1 MKLRSLTSVAV
12 MIVALFGGTVA
23 AASPANAATTP
34 PGTAQ
39 GAVRLTPSDLSTKA
53 VTPIISWANSR
64 YVTARLSQTSAPL
77 QARASAESS
86 WEQYQFYGLSD
97 GSWAIQSVANG
108 LFVTA
113 RISQTDA
120 PLQAR
125 ATSVGGWEKFD
136 LWLFDGA
143 IAIQAKANGRYVT
156 ARLSQTDAP
165 LQARATSISGWE
177 KFSIP
182 YL

>member
-1 MKLRSLTSVAV
+1 MKLKSLTSVAV

-64 YVTARLSQTSAPL
+64 YVTARLSQTSAAL

-86 WEQYQFYGLSD
+86 WEQYQSYGLSD
-97 GSWAIQSVANG
+97 GSWAIQSLANG

-125 ATSVGGWEKFD
+125 A
-136 LWLFDGA
+136 A
-143 IAIQAKANGRYVT
+143 
-156 ARLSQTDAP
+156 
-165 LQARATSISGWE
+165 SISGWE
-177 KFSIP
+177 NSASPTSDDSGGTGSGNRTP
-182 YL
+182 YRGGQLTAPVGPSG